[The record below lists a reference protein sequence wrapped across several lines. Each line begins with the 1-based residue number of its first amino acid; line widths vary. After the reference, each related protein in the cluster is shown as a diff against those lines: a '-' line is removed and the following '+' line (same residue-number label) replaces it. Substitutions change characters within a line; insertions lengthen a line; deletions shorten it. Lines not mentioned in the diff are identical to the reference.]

1 MTQTFSRAISRM
13 SRWILLAAVLTGLA
27 GASVVDAATADP
39 LSADEAKARDEAL
52 EFFKAGRNA
61 FKAGDYDAAREL
73 FQKAWA
79 RYDKEPLI
87 ALALAKAYDRA
98 GLLEKAQIYY
108 EHFLRLAPPTKEYLN
123 DREQAVQR
131 LAVIKE
137 QLKSRP
143 GILKFKGLP
152 TGARLEI
159 DSKPADVDAAG
170 ELKVIAGNHSVRV
183 TMDRRLPF
191 ERPVVAVGPG
201 EVKDIEVV
209 LVAPVDP
216 STLPRDHKWTWVAG
230 GATAV
235 GLIATGV
242 VGFMYWQEYDAWAT
256 RFDSKTG
263 QPTLSTQGEY
273 SSTVNGAKVT
283 CSLGF
288 LPTGNAGIDPCAGA
302 VAEGTSR
309 NSTIKHWQIGTAVAG
324 GVTALAAIGTVVAFY
339 TAPTVD
345 PGAKHST
352 SWMIVPQLAPGISGA
367 QFALRF

>member
-1 MTQTFSRAISRM
+1 
-13 SRWILLAAVLTGLA
+13 
-27 GASVVDAATADP
+27 
-39 LSADEAKARDEAL
+39 
-52 EFFKAGRNA
+52 

-79 RYDKEPLI
+79 RYDREPLI

-131 LAVIKE
+131 LAIIKD

-152 TGARLEI
+152 TGARLEV
-159 DSKPADVDAAG
+159 DGKPADVDAAG
-170 ELKVIAGNHSVRV
+170 ELKVTAGSHSVRV
-183 TMDRRLPF
+183 TMEKRLPF
-191 ERPVVAVGPG
+191 DRPVVAVGPG

-230 GATAV
+230 GTAAA

-242 VGFMYWQEYDAWAT
+242 FGFLYWQEYDAWSA
-256 RFDSKTG
+256 RFDANG
-263 QPTLSTQGEY
+263 RPNSTTRAEY
-273 SSTVNGAKVT
+273 SNAQGK
-283 CSLGF
+283 CEI
-288 LPTGNAGIDPCAGA
+288 GNPYADTALDPCKGA
-302 VAEGTSR
+302 TDEGNRRKAT
-309 NSTIKHWQIGTAVAG
+309 TQKYQIGTAVAG

-339 TAPTVD
+339 SAPTLD
-345 PGAKHST
+345 PSASKPATSLLLLPRIGPDGAGL
-352 SWMIVPQLAPGISGA
+352 QL
-367 QFALRF
+367 ALRF